1 MKYIKLEG
9 INTPVSQIGLGC
21 MRLNTRSQSEVRKFI
36 DTALDLGYNFFDHA
50 DIYGGGECEE
60 LFGNELKNTPSLR
73 NKMII
78 QTKCGIRKGMYDF
91 SKEHIL
97 NSVDSALKRLNTE
110 KIDILLLHRPD
121 ILMDPDEVAEAFDKL
136 EASGKVTAFG
146 VSNHSPFQIE
156 LLQKA
161 LKQKI
166 IVNQMQLSLQHA
178 TMLSAG
184 ANVNISFHD
193 GGIDRDGGIRDYM
206 RLKGITLQPWSPLQN
221 RFERKYV
228 EDTVS
233 EELSVLLKEMAEKY
247 SVTVNALLI
256 AWLLKLPENAQP
268 IIGSTSPVH
277 ITEIAKATEFTL
289 SREDWYLLYRTAGYN
304 LP

>member
-1 MKYIKLEG
+1 MNHIQLEG

-21 MRLNTRSQSEVRKFI
+21 MRLNSRTQSEVRKFI
-36 DTALDLGYNFFDHA
+36 DTALELGYNFFDHA
-50 DIYGGGECEE
+50 DIYGAGECEK
-60 LFGNELKNTPSLR
+60 LFGNELKATPSLR
-73 NKMII
+73 DKMII

-91 SKEHIL
+91 SKKHIVD
-97 NSVDSALKRLNTE
+97 SVDGALKRLNTE

-121 ILMDPDEVAEAFDKL
+121 ILMDPDEVADAFDTL

-146 VSNHSPFQIE
+146 VSNHSPYQIE
-156 LLQKA
+156 LLQKS

-178 TMLSAG
+178 TMLSSG

-193 GGIDRDGGIRDYM
+193 SGLDRDGGIREYM

-228 EDTVS
+228 EDSVS
-233 EELSVLLKEMAEKY
+233 EELSTVLQEMAEKY

-256 AWLLKLPENAQP
+256 AWLLRLPEKAQP
-268 IIGSTSPVH
+268 IIGSTSPLH
-277 ITEIAKATEFTL
+277 ITEIAKSTLFTL

>member
-1 MKYIKLEG
+1 MKYITLEG
-9 INTPVSQIGLGC
+9 ISTPVSQIGLGC
-21 MRLNTRSQSEVRKFI
+21 MRLNTRSQNEVREFI
-36 DTALDLGYNFFDHA
+36 DTALELGYNFFDHA
-50 DIYGGGECEE
+50 DIYGGGECEA
-60 LFGNELKNTPSLR
+60 LFGNELKSTPSLR
-73 NKMII
+73 DKMII

-91 SKEHIL
+91 SKKHIL
-97 NSVDSALKRLNTE
+97 DSVDGALKRLNTD

-121 ILMDPDEVAEAFDKL
+121 ILMDPDEVAQAFDEL

-146 VSNHSPFQIE
+146 VSNHSPYQIE
-156 LLQKA
+156 LLQKS

-193 GGIDRDGGIRDYM
+193 QGIDRDGGIREYM

-228 EDTVS
+228 EDSVS
-233 EELSVLLKEMAEKY
+233 EELSQALKEMAEKY

-256 AWLLKLPENAQP
+256 AWLLRLPESAQP
-268 IIGSTSPVH
+268 IIGSTSPLH

>member
-1 MKYIKLEG
+1 MKYISLEG
-9 INTPVSQIGLGC
+9 IITPVSQIGLGC
-21 MRLNTRSQSEVRKFI
+21 MRLNSRSDAEVRRFI
-36 DTALDLGYNFFDHA
+36 DTALELGYNFFDHA
-50 DIYGGGECEE
+50 DIYGRGECEE
-60 LFGNELKNTPSLR
+60 LFGKQLKDTPSLR
-73 NKMII
+73 DKMLI

-97 NSVDSALKRLNTE
+97 SSVDNSLKRLNTE
-110 KIDILLLHRPD
+110 RIDVLLLHRPD
-121 ILMDPDEVAEAFDKL
+121 ILMEPEEVGEAFDL
-136 EASGKVTAFG
+136 LQASGKVTAFG
-146 VSNHSPFQIE
+146 VSNQSPFQME
-156 LLQKA
+156 LLQRG

-178 TMLSAG
+178 TMLSSG

-193 GGIDRDGGIRDYM
+193 QGIDRDGGIRDYL

-233 EELSVLLKEMAEKY
+233 QELAEVLKNTAEKY
-247 SVTVNALLI
+247 CTTVNAVLI
-256 AWLLKLPENAQP
+256 AWLLRLPEKMQP
-268 IIGSTSPVH
+268 IIGSTDPTH
-277 ITEIAKATEFTL
+277 IEEISKATEFEL

>member
-193 GGIDRDGGIRDYM
+193 GGIDRDGSIREYM